1 MPRLQPHTKQ
11 LKKNINNLFHY
22 KCIKQIFSQW
32 YIY

>member
-1 MPRLQPHTKQ
+1 
-11 LKKNINNLFHY
+11 LFHY